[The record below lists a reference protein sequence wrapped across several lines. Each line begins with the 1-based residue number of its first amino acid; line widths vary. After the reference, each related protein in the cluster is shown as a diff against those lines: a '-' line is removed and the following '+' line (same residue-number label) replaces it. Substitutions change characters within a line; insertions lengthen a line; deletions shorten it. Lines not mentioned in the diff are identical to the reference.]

1 MRFMGF
7 VWPRQLRSTARTALW
22 TMVALAMTSSAMGQT
37 AGSETLDALSRS
49 ALETSAD
56 AASAGEPA
64 QLTGPR
70 GRPFMSALA
79 AVPLV
84 TFAGPAGPRGSEV
97 VTPAD
102 RFAITQLVGVGYVV
116 NPRFRF
122 GVLGIFNE
130 ALTGLPPGSDAW
142 QFGGVAPIA
151 IGTFGH
157 FVIGSG
163 PLIGYRA
170 GGRHQADAGV
180 VVLSGASIPVKKG
193 LSLNIVAPVTA
204 LFMNRRTVAVGVAA
218 GVAKV
223 F

>member
-1 MRFMGF
+1 MFAF
-7 VWPRQLRSTARTALW
+7 AVTST
-22 TMVALAMTSSAMGQT
+22 AMGQT
-37 AGSETLDALSRS
+37 VGSETSDALPSS
-49 ALETSAD
+49 ALERDAN
-56 AASAGEPA
+56 AASGETA
-64 QLTGPR
+64 QFPGPR
-70 GRPFMSALA
+70 GCPFIAALF

-84 TFAGPAGPRGSEV
+84 TFAGPVGPRGSEV
-97 VTPAD
+97 VSPAD

-122 GVLGIFNE
+122 GVMGIFNE
-130 ALTGLPPGSDAW
+130 AITGLPPGSDAW
-142 QFGGVAPIA
+142 KFGGVAPIA

-157 FVIGSG
+157 FVIGCG
-163 PLIGYRA
+163 PLIGYRS
-170 GGRHQADAGV
+170 GGRHQANAGA

-204 LFMNRRTVAVGVAA
+204 LFMHRRTVSVGVAA

>member
-1 MRFMGF
+1 M
-7 VWPRQLRSTARTALW
+7 ARTALS
-22 TMVALAMTSSAMGQT
+22 TMVALAVTSSAMGQT
-37 AGSETLDALSRS
+37 AGSTTFDPRSSS
-49 ALETSAD
+49 ALDTGVNTAP
-56 AASAGEPA
+56 AGERA

-70 GRPFMSALA
+70 GRPFMSALV

-84 TFAGPAGPRGSEV
+84 TFAGPVGPRGSEV
-97 VTPAD
+97 VSPAD

-122 GVLGIFNE
+122 GVMGMFNE
-130 ALTGLPPGSDAW
+130 AFTGLPPGSDAW
-142 QFGGVAPIA
+142 QFGGIAPIA

-163 PLIGYRA
+163 PLIGYRS

-204 LFMNRRTVAVGVAA
+204 LFMHRRTVSVGVAA